1 MAASCSPCFVLLGH
15 THRARMVSSRN
26 SSRLISKKYPLLR
39 IQRAIRQ
46 RPPGELAVEAAVAAF
61 FAVAADRAFRGAGNA
76 GAVGS
81 DQHIELFRFHWEK
94 ASGLGGW
101 RLHRDL
107 IGKKSVYG

>member
-1 MAASCSPCFVLLGH
+1 
-15 THRARMVSSRN
+15 MVSSRN
-26 SSRLISKKYPLLR
+26 SSCLISKEYPLLR

-46 RPPGELAVEAAVAAF
+46 RPPGEFAVEAAVAAF

-94 ASGLGGW
+94 ASGLGG
-101 RLHRDL
+101 RGCTGASLANNPSMVT
-107 IGKKSVYG
+107 IS